1 MLVSIVITSIA
12 VSSLA
17 FAIAKGVRHTE
28 SIRLKNAA
36 YLELKKFTE
45 DWRGII
51 ATGYEP
57 NEGTFPDRCKD
68 VYLDV
73 KILSKSGE
81 DLELGTENSTNAEVC
96 RQITKIE
103 DPDKPYSTYYN
114 LKTYIAWEDNFRGL
128 NLDAKRDTL
137 EFEINQIA
145 IVNTN

>member
-1 MLVSIVITSIA
+1 M
-12 VSSLA
+12 A

-28 SIRLKNAA
+28 SIRLKNTA

-51 ATGYEP
+51 ATGYKP
-57 NEGTFPDRCKD
+57 NDGTFPPRCKD

-73 KILSKSGE
+73 KILSENGE
-81 DLELGTENSTNAEVC
+81 NLELGTENSTKAELC
-96 RQITKIE
+96 RHITIIE
-103 DPDKPYSTYYN
+103 DENKPYSTYYN

-128 NLDAKRDTL
+128 NLDSKRDTL

-145 IVNTN
+145 IVN